1 MAKEVTKVTS
11 VAQKVKARGRR
22 HLRVRKKIRG
32 TPERPRLC
40 VYKSNRH
47 IYAQII
53 DDIGGRTLASS
64 ASVHRELFLNRE
76 ELDKKGVAELV
87 GRDVA
92 RKALSQKITEV
103 VFDRGG
109 FLFHG
114 RVKSLAEGA
123 RAEGLKF

>member
-1 MAKEVTKVTS
+1 MAREATEVAS
-11 VAQKVKARGRR
+11 IAQKVKARGRR
-22 HLRVRKKIRG
+22 RLRVRKKIRG
-32 TPERPRLC
+32 APERPRLC

-53 DDIGGRTLASS
+53 DDISGRTLASS

-87 GRDVA
+87 GHDLA